1 MLLRRYLLRQAQGTI
16 AAPRP
21 GLGLRHLRQRVP
33 LPPLPKSAVL
43 GIGARITR
51 TVQAGPEVRP
61 SLGDHIRLLGHKY
74 SKAIGLG
81 GYLLLTLQWCMED
94 VLLLRC
100 FGMCCASS
108 MAIFLYCQPVPLMV
122 PVRFNLL
129 FIVIN
134 AFFVMR
140 ILLDRRDL
148 KLDEVEQML
157 WDLGFNAFLTK
168 VELRDLLSV
177 GRRFEAESGTVVAQS
192 GMPIQETVILLCSG
206 GMSQTKAGA
215 KIGRFEPG
223 DFWGEFQLV
232 ERARGTGGGGRVCD
246 KGDCYKTTTMFSEHS
261 VAVEWDAAQ
270 LSEYLSTRPA
280 LKLKLQELLAEG
292 LNLKLD
298 RRNSSLNER
307 AYVDILRGILC
318 NGTIGETEIEFLQ
331 HVRQVQNL
339 SDKCHKDALLE
350 LGYSEKE
357 FSALVARG
365 KKPWLLRWFDFG
377 GGRVGFARSIGF
389 KPDSNQQLMARAV
402 FLDQPSKKR
411 RWLDLD
417 VHVSGRSE
425 TGWSDS
431 PCKRA
436 GFSPWENSPN
446 SGSRATPPTGVMASP
461 RSGVET
467 LEARHVE
474 LRSEGRARVRSASGL
489 PGETWSRSN
498 SIDEGQADTTLPTV
512 RADINPYAFA
522 SG

>member
-1 MLLRRYLLRQAQGTI
+1 MLLRLYVLRRAQGTI
-16 AAPRP
+16 AAPNF
-21 GLGLRHLRQRVP
+21 GLGLRYLRQKVP
-33 LPPLPKSAVL
+33 PPLRPKTVAL
-43 GIGARITR
+43 GNGARITR
-51 TVQAGPEVRP
+51 TVKAGPEVSP
-61 SLGDHIRLLGHKY
+61 SLGDRIRLFGHKY

-100 FGMCCASS
+100 FGLACASS

-129 FIVIN
+129 FICIN
-134 AFFVMR
+134 AVFVIR
-140 ILLDRRDL
+140 ILLERRDL

-157 WDLGFNAFLTK
+157 WDVGFNAFLTK
-168 VELRDLLSV
+168 VELRDLLAA
-177 GRRFEAESGTVVAQS
+177 GRRFEAEPGTVVAQS
-192 GMPIQETVILLCSG
+192 GMPIQEKVILLCSG

-215 KIGRFEPG
+215 KIGCFEPG

-246 KGDCYKTTTMFSEHS
+246 KGDRYKTTTIFSEHS

-280 LKLKLQELLAEG
+280 FKLKLQELLAEG

-318 NGTIGETEIEFLQ
+318 NGTIGEVEIEFLQ
-331 HVRQVQNL
+331 HVRQVHEL
-339 SDKCHKDALLE
+339 SEKCHNDALLE

-389 KPDSNQQLMARAV
+389 KPESKEKLMARAV
-402 FLDQPSKKR
+402 FLSEPSKKR
-411 RWLDLD
+411 PWLDLD
-417 VHVSGRSE
+417 LLHVSGRSE

-436 GFSPWENSPN
+436 GFSPWDNSPN
-446 SGSRATPPTGVMASP
+446 NGSSVTTPPAGVISSPKPTRDRQEASF
-461 RSGVET
+461 
-467 LEARHVE
+467 VE
-474 LRSEGRARVRSASGL
+474 LKSARQERGRPSCVL
-489 PGETWSRSN
+489 EGETRSRSN
-498 SIDEGQADTTLPTV
+498 SISIFEGQAEV
-512 RADINPYAFA
+512 NPYVLSA
-522 SG
+522 S

>member
-16 AAPRP
+16 AAPSP
-21 GLGLRHLRQRVP
+21 GLGLRRLRQRVP
-33 LPPLPKSAVL
+33 LPPLPQSVAK
-43 GIGARITR
+43 GNGARITR
-51 TVQAGPEVRP
+51 TVQAGPEVPP
-61 SLGDHIRLLGHKY
+61 SLGYRIRLLGHKY

-100 FGMCCASS
+100 FGLACASS

-134 AFFVMR
+134 AVFVMR
-140 ILLDRRDL
+140 ILLERRDL
-148 KLDEVEQML
+148 ILDEVEQRL

-168 VELRDLLSV
+168 VELRDLLSA
-177 GRRFEAESGTVVAQS
+177 GRRFEAEPGTVVAQS
-192 GMPIQETVILLCSG
+192 GMPLQETVLLLCSG

-232 ERARGTGGGGRVCD
+232 ERARGTGGGGRVWH
-246 KGDCYKTTTMFSEHS
+246 KGDCYKTTTTFSEHS

-270 LSEYLSTRPA
+270 LGEYLSSRPA

-298 RRNSSLNER
+298 RRNSSLTER

-318 NGTIGETEIEFLQ
+318 NGTIGEVEIEFLQ

-365 KKPWLLRWFDFG
+365 KKPWLLRWLDFG
-377 GGRVGFARSIGF
+377 GGRAGFASLGF
-389 KPDSNQQLMARAV
+389 KPESTQQLMARAV

-411 RWLDLD
+411 PWLDLD

-431 PCKRA
+431 PCKRS
-436 GFSPWENSPN
+436 GFSPWENSP
-446 SGSRATPPTGVMASP
+446 SSSSRATPPTGA
-461 RSGVET
+461 EK

-474 LRSEGRARVRSASGL
+474 LRPERRERRWSASVL
-489 PGETWSRSN
+489 EGETRSRSN
-498 SIDEGQADTTLPTV
+498 SNVCEGHADTIP
-512 RADINPYAFA
+512 ADINPYAYA
-522 SG
+522 PG